1 MCDVGSVGQL
11 QQGSLLSGQSMAD
24 PPDSTARVQQEIE
37 TLRLELEGDRE
48 LLQLHVGL
56 LVQQNLSLA
65 ESTREQLDL

>member
-11 QQGSLLSGQSMAD
+11 QQGPLLSGQSVAD

-56 LVQQNLSLA
+56 LVQQN
-65 ESTREQLDL
+65 REQLDL